1 MVHSSF
7 TLPTPRVAILASL
20 ALLSAG
26 LRAQLTVTLTGSM
39 HNGSAVPCFGMQ
51 EGTIQSAVSGGTEPY
66 SYAWSNG
73 KTTASISDVAAGYY
87 ELKVIDAL
95 GAIGEA
101 QITLTE
107 PEPLSVTATPHKY
120 ANGFN
125 ISCYECYNGSI
136 DVEVEQGTPPYAYTW
151 DDASVTTQD
160 RTALGANR
168 YTVLVTDANG
178 CEEKADVTVTQ
189 PERSDWTMT
198 GNAGTNP
205 ATQYIGTSDNK
216 DVVFKANGQESLRL
230 KANGDISLLGSLSG
244 DGVLFRDQS
253 GKLRLAGDDQ
263 LPTLPSQDCWTHT
276 TQPYW
281 NSTGNSFAQICPDY
295 LPKLGT
301 RTAAALKII
310 TNDVQRMLFTADGKV
325 GIGAATNLHALTVS
339 SPNARTVLEVRSSAT
354 NESESCELWFAEGD
368 TQRWAIGSDFSTNG
382 SQDFY
387 IWDHVAEQNRF
398 VIDSAGRVGIG
409 TAPPNISSSPYKLYV
424 EGGIVTR
431 DVLVKLGNW
440 PDYVFDADHELLP
453 LPEFHAFVKKYHHL
467 PGIPSACEL
476 EADGG
481 VALGDMQRALLKT
494 VEEQALYILQLEER
508 IGRMEQRLQAVET
521 TQR

>member
-1 MVHSSF
+1 
-7 TLPTPRVAILASL
+7 
-20 ALLSAG
+20 
-26 LRAQLTVTLTGSM
+26 M

-51 EGTIQSAVSGGTEPY
+51 EGTIQSAVSGGTAPY

-216 DVVFKANGQESLRL
+216 DVVFKANGQEVLRL
-230 KANGDISLLGSLSG
+230 EA
-244 DGVLFRDQS
+244 
-253 GKLRLAGDDQ
+253 
-263 LPTLPSQDCWTHT
+263 
-276 TQPYW
+276 
-281 NSTGNSFAQICPDY
+281 TGAIRASA
-295 LPKLGT
+295 LGT
-301 RTAAALKII
+301 GFGLLMADTLGVVKRLTPGQYDTYVNARPGCPRGENWPWLLCGNYVASDNVIGATNPVSLKFI
-310 TNDVQRMLFTADGKV
+310 TDNIVRLTIDRWGKV
-325 GIGAATNLHALTVS
+325 GIGTNPPV
-339 SPNARTVLEVRSSAT
+339 NEVDGYR
-354 NESESCELWFAEGD
+354 L
-368 TQRWAIGSDFSTNG
+368 
-382 SQDFY
+382 
-387 IWDHVAEQNRF
+387 F
-398 VIDSAGRVGIG
+398 VEDGI
-409 TAPPNISSSPYKLYV
+409 A
-424 EGGIVTR
+424 TR
-431 DVLVKLGNW
+431 DVLVKLGTW
-440 PDYVFDADHELLP
+440 PDYVFDPEHDLLP
-453 LPEFHAFVKKYHHL
+453 LPEFREYVKRYHHL

-476 EADGG
+476 EAEGG
-481 VALGDMQRALLKT
+481 VALGDMQRALVRT
-494 VEEQALYILQLEER
+494 VEEQALYILQLEEKLQH
-508 IGRMEQRLQAVET
+508 MDQRLNALEAGT
-521 TQR
+521 R